1 LTNIETMVKTPDI
14 LRFESQRLWHFAQIQ
29 LIRQHQNVSII
40 LLSKQPPWYNNLNL
54 FRSIG
59 RSPGTEVPAT
69 APNPKNPMRK
79 NSQSQ
84 TAFFNPRIVI
94 TVALCSIGA
103 SLAWL
108 SFASTP
114 ATDSITVPSS
124 AGQTVSVTWTGTI
137 PVLNNNTSDCSAP
150 FAGTPLVDQHVST
163 VVVPAGVYNTV
174 DAFFKFKISWIPSTG
189 QETTNDE
196 ILTVI
201 GLGSSDGGSTTET
214 VRGQN
219 LAGGDYTSVVCGFN
233 NAEPQNY
240 TATLTITTCAPG
252 TGCLN
257 GGGGPF
263 GGPDP
268 TVPGNPRY
276 QNFYAPTGSGAQS
289 SQGEF
294 NIGFDPITHRIMAM
308 NDAQVWRLTPGEV
321 QTPAQAECCEAL
333 WEEKNPHTTN
343 LIAMDPIL
351 WTDQKSGR
359 TFASNAFFG
368 ANFSYAY
375 TDAGAPF
382 NDGDLWVEAGISPPN
397 GGQDHETIGS
407 GPYPLLSGLPSTP
420 VNQGEMVFYCSQNGE
435 GGAGCQRSDDLGSSY
450 GPGVL
455 PYNGLTTKCGGLHGH
470 VHVAADGTVWLPVN
484 QCAGQQGGAFSTD
497 AGTTWN
503 EFIVAGNN
511 DVNGG
516 APFTS
521 AAQTHGADPSVGL
534 DANSTAYYCYVSS
547 EAGGTEGHAHVAVG
561 KNTGSVTSPAIT
573 WIRDV
578 DIGAS
583 HGIVN
588 AAETEAVGGSA
599 GRAACGFIGTNVP
612 DSTGATYENG
622 NFTGVWY
629 IFIATTYDEG
639 RTWVTVN
646 ATPNDPVQNHTGIWQ
661 GGGSG
666 ENGDRNLLD
675 FNEITVDDKGRVLYG
690 YSDGCHSLTCIQG
703 DNSANERGG
712 YMRVARQFG
721 GKPLL
726 SQFDITEPTVPKP
739 ACLSGTRDSS
749 GVHLTWKIPDNGGAD
764 ITSYRVFRAT
774 ASGTETF
781 LINTGN
787 TKTTYTDITADPTQ
801 PVYYKVS
808 AVNSVDSAGGTLSN
822 EVNFPATPGIQ
833 LLSIAS
839 TKTHGSAGT
848 FGVNLPLDGSGIECR
863 TIGALPGGASGD
875 YELVF
880 TFANPL
886 SGVGGASVTSGTGS
900 ILSNSIQNGVYVVT
914 LTGVPNVQRLGVT
927 LTNVSDSGGH
937 TIASLTATMGVL
949 IGDVN
954 QTRGV
959 DGNDVSAVQS
969 HTRQSASASTFRF
982 DVNATGGI
990 DGNDVSLTQS
1000 KTRTSLP

>member
-1 LTNIETMVKTPDI
+1 MKKHSHSHISIT
-14 LRFESQRLWHFAQIQ
+14 RAFFAA
-29 LIRQHQNVSII
+29 L
-40 LLSKQPPWYNNLNL
+40 LLSL
-54 FRSIG
+54 
-59 RSPGTEVPAT
+59 
-69 APNPKNPMRK
+69 
-79 NSQSQ
+79 
-84 TAFFNPRIVI
+84 
-94 TVALCSIGA
+94 GA
-103 SLAWL
+103 SLGWL
-108 SFASTP
+108 GFASTP
-114 ATDSITVPSS
+114 PTDSITVPSTP
-124 AGQTVSVTWTGTI
+124 GQTVSVTWTGTI

-163 VVVPAGVYNTV
+163 VIVPAGVYNNL
-174 DAFFKFKISWIPSTG
+174 DAYFKFKISWIPSTG

-196 ILTVI
+196 ILTI
-201 GLGSSDGGSTTET
+201 LNPDGSELNSSDGGSTTET

-276 QNFYAPTGSGAQS
+276 QNFYAPEGSSAQTAR
-289 SQGEF
+289 GEF
-294 NIGFDPITHRIMAM
+294 NIGFDPITRRIMTM
-308 NDAQVWRLTPGEV
+308 NLTQIWRLTPGEV
-321 QTPAQAECCEAL
+321 QTPAKPECCEAL
-333 WEEKNPHTTN
+333 WENKSAN
-343 LIAMDPIL
+343 LVIAEDPIL

-359 TFASNAFFG
+359 TFAANSFYG

-375 TDAGAPF
+375 TDAAAPF
-382 NDGDLWVEAGISPPN
+382 DDGTMWVDAGISPPN

-407 GPYPLLSGLPSTP
+407 GPYPLVMGLPNPLSNP

-435 GGAGCQRSDDLGSSY
+435 GGAGCQRSDTLGASY

-455 PYNGLTTKCGGLHGH
+455 PYDGITTKCGGLHGH
-470 VHVAADGTVWLPVN
+470 VHVALNGTVWLPVN
-484 QCAGQQGGAFSTD
+484 QCAGQQGGAVSTTM
-497 AGTTWN
+497 GTTWN

-521 AAQTHGADPSVGL
+521 VVQTHGADPSVGL

-547 EAGGTEGHAHVAVG
+547 EAGGTEGHVHVAVSKDNG
-561 KNTGSVTSPAIT
+561 QT

-612 DSTGATYENG
+612 DSVGATYENG

-629 IFIATTYDEG
+629 VFIATTYDEG

-646 ATPNDPVQNHTGIWQ
+646 ATPNDPVQNHTGVWQ

-675 FNEITVDDKGRVLYG
+675 FNEITIDDRGRVLYG

-703 DNSANERGG
+703 DNSAGERGG

-726 SQFDITEPTVPKP
+726 SQFDVSEPAVPKAP
-739 ACLSGTRDSS
+739 CLSGTRDGS
-749 GVHLTWKIPDNGGAD
+749 GVHLTWKAPDNGGAD
-764 ITSYRVFRAT
+764 IQRYAIYRGT
-774 ASGTETF
+774 ASGAETLL
-781 LINTGN
+781 LITNTI
-787 TKTTYTDITADPTQ
+787 KTSFDDITADPTQ
-801 PVYYKVS
+801 PVYYQVR
-808 AVNSVDSAGGTLSN
+808 AINSVDSNGGAFSQ
-822 EVNFPATPGIQ
+822 EVNFAATPGIQ
-833 LLSIAS
+833 LLNINSV
-839 TKTHGSAGT
+839 KTHGTAGD
-848 FGVNLPLDGSGIECR
+848 FAVDLPLNGSGIECR
-863 TIGALPGGASGD
+863 SGGTNGD
-875 YELVF
+875 YKIVF
-880 TFANPL
+880 NFANPVANV
-886 SGVGGASVTSGTGS
+886 SNASVTAGTGTIAS
-900 ILSNSIQNGVYVVT
+900 TTTNNGDFVVNLTGVTNAQTIAVT
-914 LTGVPNVQRLGVT
+914 LTGVTDSAGNTASSVTGTMNVLQGD
-927 LTNVSDSGGH
+927 TNSDRFVNSADISQTKSRSGQAVGSSNFRSDLNADGFLNSAD
-937 TIASLTATMGVL
+937 ISLVKSKSGTA
-949 IGDVN
+949 
-954 QTRGV
+954 
-959 DGNDVSAVQS
+959 
-969 HTRQSASASTFRF
+969 
-982 DVNATGGI
+982 
-990 DGNDVSLTQS
+990 
-1000 KTRTSLP
+1000 LP

>member
-1 LTNIETMVKTPDI
+1 MK
-14 LRFESQRLWHFAQIQ
+14 
-29 LIRQHQNVSII
+29 
-40 LLSKQPPWYNNLNL
+40 NN
-54 FRSIG
+54 
-59 RSPGTEVPAT
+59 PT
-69 APNPKNPMRK
+69 
-79 NSQSQ
+79 SQSGLFNLRVLF
-84 TAFFNPRIVI
+84 AFS
-94 TVALCSIGA
+94 LCSVA
-103 SLAWL
+103 ALL
-108 SFASTP
+108 VMLTFASTP
-114 ATDSITVPSS
+114 PTDSITVPSTP
-124 AGQTVSVTWTGTI
+124 GQTVTVTWTGTI
-137 PVLNNNTSDCSAP
+137 PVLNNNTSDCTM
-150 FAGTPLVDQHVST
+150 FAGTPVVDQHVST
-163 VVVPAGVYNTV
+163 VVVPPGVYNTV

-196 ILTVI
+196 ILTVL
-201 GLGSSDGGSTTET
+201 GLGSSDGASTTET
-214 VRGQN
+214 VRGKN
-219 LAGGDYTSVVCGFN
+219 LAAGDYTSVACGFN
-233 NAEPQNY
+233 NAAPQNY
-240 TATLTITTCAPG
+240 TGTLTITTCKPG

-276 QNFYAPTGSGAQS
+276 QNFYAPAGSGAES

-321 QTPAQAECCEAL
+321 QTPAKAECCEAL
-333 WEEKNPHTTN
+333 WEEKNPRTTN
-343 LIAMDPIL
+343 ILAQDPIL

-359 TFASNAFFG
+359 TFAANSFYG

-375 TDAGAPF
+375 TDAVTPF
-382 NDGDLWVEAGISPPN
+382 DDGSLWVEAGISPPN

-407 GPYPLLSGLPSTP
+407 GPYPLIMGLPNPLSNP

-435 GGAGCQRSDDLGSSY
+435 GGAGCQRSDNLGSSY

-455 PYNGLTTKCGGLHGH
+455 PYNGVTTKCGGLHGH

-484 QCAGQQGGAFSTD
+484 QCAGQQGGAFSTVS
-497 AGTTWN
+497 GNTWN

-516 APFTS
+516 AAFSS
-521 AAQTHGADPSVGL
+521 ATQTHGADPSIGL
-534 DANSTAYYCYVSS
+534 DANSTAYYCYVNN
-547 EAGGTEGHAHVAVG
+547 EAGGTEGHVHVAVG

-726 SQFDITEPTVPKP
+726 SQFDVTEPTVPKP
-739 ACLSGTRDSS
+739 PCLSGTRDAG
-749 GVHLTWKIPDNGGAD
+749 GVHLSWKAPDNGGTD
-764 ITSYRVFRAT
+764 ITTYSIYRST

-781 LINTGN
+781 LLQTGN
-787 TKTTYTDITADPTQ
+787 TKLTYTDITADPSQ

-808 AVNSVDSAGGTLSN
+808 AVNSVSSAGGALSN

-833 LLSIAS
+833 LLSITS

-848 FGVNLPLDGSGIECR
+848 FGVNLPIDRSGIECR
-863 TIGALPGGASGD
+863 TVGALPGGASGD
-875 YELVF
+875 YELIFHFV
-880 TFANPL
+880 NPVSSVSSAVVAGTGSSSISSASVQGGDYVVVL
-886 SGVGGASVTSGTGS
+886 SGVTNAQRLTVTLAGVTDSVGNTAASVSG
-900 ILSNSIQNGVYVVT
+900 
-914 LTGVPNVQRLGVT
+914 
-927 LTNVSDSGGH
+927 
-937 TIASLTATMGVL
+937 TMGVL
-949 IGDVN
+949 VGDVN
-954 QTRGV
+954 GNGV
-959 DGNDVSAVQS
+959 VSNTDVSIVKGQVTAPVGL
-969 HTRQSASASTFRF
+969 TNFRE
-982 DVNATGGI
+982 DVNANGVISNT
-990 DGNDVSLTQS
+990 DVSVTKGQVGN
-1000 KTRTSLP
+1000 TLPSPP

>member
-1 LTNIETMVKTPDI
+1 
-14 LRFESQRLWHFAQIQ
+14 
-29 LIRQHQNVSII
+29 
-40 LLSKQPPWYNNLNL
+40 
-54 FRSIG
+54 
-59 RSPGTEVPAT
+59 
-69 APNPKNPMRK
+69 MRK

-84 TAFFNPRIVI
+84 TAFFNPRIF
-94 TVALCSIGA
+94 VAFLLCAAG
-103 SLAWL
+103 AWL
-108 SFASTP
+108 TMFSFASTP
-114 ATDSITVPSS
+114 ATDSITVPSI
-124 AGQTVSVTWTGTI
+124 AGQTVSVTWTGSI
-137 PVLNNNTSDCSAP
+137 PPFNNSNPLTGSDCASY
-150 FAGTPLVDQHVST
+150 AGTAVVDQHVST
-163 VVVPAGVYNTV
+163 VVVPAGVYGTV

-196 ILTVI
+196 ILTVLNPD
-201 GLGSSDGGSTTET
+201 GSELNSSDGGSTTET
-214 VRGQN
+214 VPAKN
-219 LAGGDYTSVVCGFN
+219 LVGGDYTSVVCGFN

-276 QNFYAPTGSGAQS
+276 QNFYAPPGGAQS
-289 SQGEF
+289 SVGEF
-294 NIGFDPITHRIMAM
+294 NIGFDPTTHRIMAM

-321 QTPAQAECCEAL
+321 QTPAKAECCEAL
-333 WEEKNPHTTN
+333 WEEKNPRTTN
-343 LIAMDPIL
+343 ILAQDPIL

-359 TFASNAFFG
+359 TFAANSFYG

-375 TDAGAPF
+375 TDAATPF
-382 NDGDLWVEAGISPPN
+382 DDGTTWVEAGISPPN

-435 GGAGCQRSDDLGSSY
+435 GGAGCQRSDDLGTSY

-455 PYNGLTTKCGGLHGH
+455 PYDGITTKCGGLHGH
-470 VHVAADGTVWLPVN
+470 VHVAADGTAWLPVN
-484 QCAGQQGGAFSTD
+484 QCAGQQGGAFSID
-497 AGTTWN
+497 AGVTWN

-521 AAQTHGADPSVGL
+521 VVQTHGADPSVGL

-547 EAGGTEGHAHVAVG
+547 EAGGTEGHVHVAVG

-578 DIGAS
+578 DVGAS

-612 DSTGATYENG
+612 DSEGATYENG
-622 NFTGVWY
+622 TFTGVWY

-646 ATPNDPVQNHTGIWQ
+646 ATPDDPVQNHTGIWQ

-675 FNEITVDDKGRVLYG
+675 FNEVTIDDKGRVLYG
-690 YSDGCHSLTCIQG
+690 YSDGCHSLTCING
-703 DNSANERGG
+703 DNSAGERGG
-712 YMRVARQFG
+712 YMRVARQSG

-726 SQFDITEPTVPKP
+726 SQFDVTEPTVPKP
-739 ACLSGTRDSS
+739 PCLSGTRDSG
-749 GVHLTWKIPDNGGAD
+749 GVHLTWKAPDNGGAD
-764 ITSYRVFRAT
+764 ITTYRIYRST

-781 LINTGN
+781 LVNTGS
-787 TKTTYTDITADPTQ
+787 TKITYDDITADPSQ

-808 AVNSVDSAGGTLSN
+808 GVNSVDAAGGVLSN

-833 LLSIAS
+833 LLSIDS
-839 TKTHGSAGT
+839 VKTHGTAGT
-848 FGVNLPLDGSGIECR
+848 FKINVPLNGSAIECR
-863 TIGALPGGASGD
+863 TPGALPGATGDYQLVFDFANNVTSVGNVAVAGAGNPTASGSVQGGN
-875 YELVF
+875 YVV
-880 TFANPL
+880 NL
-886 SGVGGASVTSGTGS
+886 SG
-900 ILSNSIQNGVYVVT
+900 ISNAQKIV
-914 LTGVPNVQRLGVT
+914 VT
-927 LTNVSDSGGH
+927 LTNVTDSAGN
-937 TIASLTATMGVL
+937 TLASLSATMGVL

-954 QTRGV
+954 ASKRTDAGDVTQVRNKTVSIPDQT
-959 DGNDVSAVQS
+959 
-969 HTRQSASASTFRF
+969 TCRF
-982 DVNATGGI
+982 DVNNSGRIDAGDVTTTRNAT
-990 DGNDVSLTQS
+990 VTV
-1000 KTRTSLP
+1000 LP